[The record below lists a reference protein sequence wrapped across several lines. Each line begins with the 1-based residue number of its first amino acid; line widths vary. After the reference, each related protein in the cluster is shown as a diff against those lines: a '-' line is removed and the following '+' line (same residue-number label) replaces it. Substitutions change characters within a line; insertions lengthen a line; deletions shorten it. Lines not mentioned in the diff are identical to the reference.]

1 MLRLKKNTNMRIGI
15 IVSRI
20 GGEDGVALET
30 EKWAEV
36 LKEMGHEVFIASGRF
51 EKDILV
57 NRKYHKRIKN
67 LSFGYNINEKQR
79 SKVFEVLDTAFRNP
93 KIILSKIRLESEII
107 SRKLARW
114 INENNLKLLIL
125 ENTNS
130 LPVHLPLARAIKDII
145 EKTGI
150 NAISHN
156 HDFHW
161 ERGKDYVSPYQEI
174 NSLVKELFPLQL
186 PKVKHVV
193 INSAAKKKLKKDF
206 GIKAVYIPNVMNFSK
221 PFGKKTEK
229 NKNLAKELGL
239 KDDDIP
245 IFQVTR
251 IIRRKNIE
259 TSIKL
264 IKKLDDEKVKLI
276 ITGSADDDPG
286 KTYYREIREL
296 IKLLGLEKQILFAGD
311 KFFKGG
317 FLLKY
322 LYFKNLFKYKYR
334 EYNHSDAYSAATAC
348 VFFSRYEGFGN
359 AFIEAVAA
367 KKPIFVNNYEPVFWQ
382 DIGKKGFKVVMLE
395 KENLT
400 QEAVNKI
407 KKIIYDRSLARE
419 IANFNFELGK
429 KLFSYKVLKKKLSRI
444 LGELEI

>member
-1 MLRLKKNTNMRIGI
+1 MKIGI

-30 EKWAEV
+30 EKWAGV
-36 LKEMGHEVFIASGRF
+36 LREMGHEVFIASGRF

-57 NRKYHKRIKN
+57 SKKYTKRIKN

-79 SKVFEVLDTAFRNP
+79 SKVFDVLGSISNNP
-93 KIILSKIRLESEII
+93 KIILRKINQEVGAI
-107 SRKLARW
+107 SRKLIRW
-114 INENNLKLLIL
+114 INDNNLKLLIL

-130 LPVHLPLARAIKDII
+130 LPVHLPLAKAIKDVI

-161 ERGKDYVSPYQEI
+161 ERGKDYVSPYEEI

-186 PKVKHVV
+186 PQVKHVV
-193 INSAAKKKLKKDF
+193 INSAARKKLKKDF
-206 GIKAVYIPNVMNFSK
+206 GIKAVYIPNVMDFRK

-229 NKNLAKELGL
+229 NKNLLKELGL
-239 KDDDIP
+239 NEDDIP

-264 IKKLDDEKVKLI
+264 VKKLDDEKVKLI

-286 KTYYREIREL
+286 KGYYKEIREL
-296 IKLLGLEKQILFAGD
+296 TKLLGIEKQILFAGD

-317 FLLKY
+317 FLFKY
-322 LYFKNLFKYKYR
+322 LYFKNLLKNKYR

-348 VFFSRYEGFGN
+348 AFFSRYEGFGN

-367 KKPIFVNNYEPVFWQ
+367 KKPIFVNNYEPVFWP
-382 DIGKKGFKVVMLE
+382 DIGRKGFKVVMLE
-395 KENLT
+395 KGNLT

-407 KKIIYDRSLARE
+407 REIIYDKSLARE
-419 IANFNFELGK
+419 IANYNFDLGK
-429 KLFSYKVLKKKLSRI
+429 KYFSSKILKTKLKRI
-444 LGELEI
+444 FNELEI